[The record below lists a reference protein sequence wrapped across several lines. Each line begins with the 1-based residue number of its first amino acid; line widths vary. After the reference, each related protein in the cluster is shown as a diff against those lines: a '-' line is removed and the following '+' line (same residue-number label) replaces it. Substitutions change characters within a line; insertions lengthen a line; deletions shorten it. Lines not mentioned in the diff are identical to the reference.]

1 MTPDIHP
8 TSLIHPDVTIGDGVK
23 IGPFCVIGS
32 DHGPL
37 HIPFG
42 SIIRSHSV
50 VEGGSSFGSRL
61 ETGHHALIRS
71 NNDIGLNLCIGSY
84 SSLEGGARIGDYVRI
99 RGRCEA
105 TEVTI
110 GDFVNIYGGTYLTDN
125 RLPPSLGKAPPVI
138 CDGAVLCMGVLV
150 IAGVTIGVGA
160 YVGGN
165 EVVRKDVPDAAVW
178 SRGEA
183 KCKVSELEW
192 QPPHG
197 SLCRQPWTRAHA
209 ISGSYP
215 SDAWARIAA
224 LHRRIMDLC

>member
-1 MTPDIHP
+1 MSDIHP
-8 TSLIHPDVTIGDGVK
+8 TSLIHPGVILGDDVT

-37 HIPFG
+37 LIPGG

-50 VEGGSSFGSRL
+50 VEGGSSFSSRL
-61 ETGHHALIRS
+61 ETGHHVLIRS
-71 NNDIGLNLCIGSY
+71 KNDVGHNLRIGSY
-84 SSLEGGARIGDYVRI
+84 SSLEGGALIGDYVRI

-105 TEVTI
+105 TEVRI

-125 RLPPSLGKAPPVI
+125 RLPPSTGKAPPEI
-138 CDGAVLCMGVLV
+138 RDGAVLCMGVLV

-178 SRGEA
+178 SQGKE
-183 KCKVSELEW
+183 KCKVDQIGW
-192 QPPHG
+192 APPTGPEYWH
-197 SLCRQPWTRAHA
+197 PWTGHWR
-209 ISGSYP
+209 SGYP
-215 SDAWARIAA
+215 TESWHRIEA
-224 LHRRIMDLC
+224 LHKRILASC